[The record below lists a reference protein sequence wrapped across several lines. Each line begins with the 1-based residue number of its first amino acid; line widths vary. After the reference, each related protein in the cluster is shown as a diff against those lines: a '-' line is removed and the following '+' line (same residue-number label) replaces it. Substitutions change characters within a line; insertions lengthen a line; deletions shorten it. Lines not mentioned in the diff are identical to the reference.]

1 MHIQVKGKDWA
12 GVGTALGWNGMIYL
26 FSLGGGDLRGDLLR
40 GRSFKSLPRNT
51 WAGKT
56 ILEKRK
62 KRLDK

>member
-1 MHIQVKGKDWA
+1 MYIQVKGKGWTGDR
-12 GVGTALGWNGMIYL
+12 TALGWNGMIHL
-26 FSLGGGDLRGDLLR
+26 FSLGGRDLRGDLLHD
-40 GRSFKSLPRNT
+40 RSFKSLPGDT